1 MAHLGPYLI
10 VGLGNPGSSYSAT
23 RHNVG
28 FEIAKAFAFKR
39 SWKFRGEA
47 SLKAELAQGMI
58 EDKRVLVLLPMTFMN
73 ESGQAVRS
81 ALDYFKVPLENL
93 LLVSDDVSLATGVL
107 RMRFKGSSGGHNG
120 LKSVEQH
127 LGTVHYARLRVGVGE
142 PKERQP
148 LEDYVLGRFAE
159 EESKVILESFPKAV
173 DALELWITKGVAIAM
188 QAVNTKIQLEGESK

>member
-1 MAHLGPYLI
+1 VAYLI
-10 VGLGNPGSSYSAT
+10 VGLGNPGPSYSAT

-39 SWKFRGEA
+39 NWKFRGEA

-93 LLVSDDVSLATGVL
+93 ILVSDDVSLSTGVL

-120 LKSVEQH
+120 LKSVEHH
-127 LGTVHYARLRVGVGE
+127 LGTAHYARLRVGIGE

-148 LEDYVLGRFAE
+148 LEDYVLGRFSQ
-159 EESKVILESFPKAV
+159 EESKVVLESVPKAV
-173 DALELWITKGVAIAM
+173 DALELWITKGVAAAM
-188 QAVNTKIQLEGESK
+188 QAVNTKIQSEGESK